1 MASSLDSL
9 FGRVSGS
16 RQAAIIAVGV
26 AATIAVLGLSRW
38 ATRPMFVPLYTDLP
52 IETVG
57 VVTDKLTEAGIEFEL
72 QNAGAVVL
80 VPTADVARARVAL
93 AREELPG
100 AGRPGLE
107 LFDKPTWGMT
117 DFTQKVNYRRALEGE
132 LERSIGKMQGVERVQ
147 VHLALEDQKLF
158 TADARDTKASVTLAM
173 ADGEAPPPSTVRG
186 IASLVAGSV
195 SGLKLEHVTVVDER
209 GNALTDVEDGTG
221 LVLSSRQLTLQREV
235 ERHLEQK
242 AEALVSRIV
251 GAGNARIQ
259 VAATINFDR
268 LERTTQAVNP
278 DQQAIATEQKNEVIP
293 QAGQPGAASSNTA
306 TQYVTTQSVESF
318 TGAVGNVRKLTVAVL
333 VADRVEETP
342 VADGE
347 APQPPTVTPRTAEEL
362 ARIEALVRNALGV
375 EDARGDGVSVVS
387 APFDLPRVPEPV
399 VDSLPEPTQ
408 VAQLLANPKPVI
420 TIAALVSLLVVVIVM
435 LRALK
440 APPAPPPVAGTAP
453 ALPTGAPALTPPA
466 LAAGTSTNDPAADP
480 ALSPLDDR
488 RSVTLPPQVT
498 TPEREQAIATVDQR
512 LDAAVRV
519 TRAWLR
525 D

>member
-1 MASSLDSL
+1 MASPLDSL

-26 AATIAVLGLSRW
+26 VATVAVLGLSRW
-38 ATRPMFVPLYTDLP
+38 ATRPTFVPLYTDLP
-52 IETVG
+52 LESAG
-57 VVTDKLTEAGIEFEL
+57 VVTDKLTEAGIAFEL
-72 QNAGAVVL
+72 QNAGSAIM
-80 VPTADVARARVAL
+80 VPSADVARARVAL

-100 AGRPGLE
+100 TGRPGLE

-195 SGLKLEHVTVVDER
+195 SGLKIEHVTVVDER
-209 GNALTDVEDGTG
+209 GNALTDVEDGSG
-221 LVLSSRQLTLQREV
+221 LVLSSRQLTMQREV

-242 AEALVSRIV
+242 AEALLSRIV
-251 GAGNARIQ
+251 GAGNARVQ

-278 DQQAIATEQKNEVIP
+278 DQQAISTEQKNEVIP
-293 QAGQPGAASSNTA
+293 QAGQAGAASSNTA
-306 TQYVTTQSVESF
+306 TSYVTTQSVESF

-342 VADGE
+342 VAEGE

-399 VDSLPEPTQ
+399 VDSLPEPTL
-408 VAQLLANPKPVI
+408 VTKLLDNPKPVI
-420 TIAALVSLLVVVIVM
+420 TVAALIALLVVVLVT

-440 APPAPPPVAGTAP
+440 PAPVPPPVVEAAP
-453 ALPTGAPALTPPA
+453 ALPAAEPVPATPA
-466 LAAGTSTNDPAADP
+466 LAAGAPTNDAFAEP
-480 ALSPLDDR
+480 ALPAVDER
-488 RSVTLPPQVT
+488 KPVVLPPPAT
-498 TPEREQAIATVDQR
+498 TPEREQAIATVEQR
-512 LDAAVRV
+512 PDAAVRV

-525 D
+525 S